1 MSRSRLKNLS
11 LEGRMLAASIA
22 LAILVAGVFVAL
34 ILAILTL
41 RDATNA
47 EAQSTDVT
55 AAALEVENLALL
67 ADTDLRAYVFTAR
80 ERVRARRRA
89 LEPYLAA
96 KKELPA
102 RLDDFKRLAAAEDA
116 GQGRAAAGIAED
128 VVNYA
133 SYMDAFLSI
142 AQEGALGA
150 ARAALTSEGKRQIDG
165 IRKQMELFLKA
176 ENLLA
181 RDRTDSASA
190 SSERAIA
197 IGIAGLAASAALI
210 ILFGFVLARSIARPV
225 REAAVGVTRF
235 AEGDLSARLKES
247 GPAEVGALTHA
258 FNKMAERLAQA
269 RTELEAQ
276 NAQLRESERL
286 KTELVNTVSHELRT
300 PLASVLGFTSVLL
313 TRDFASETR
322 RHYLGIIDAQ
332 ARRLSALIDDF
343 LDVRRIAE
351 GRFDLADE
359 LLDMGSLLREEAQL
373 YRGQSRAHRVELELP
388 PEPLP
393 VRGDPNRLRQVIG
406 NLLSNAIKYSP
417 EGGTVEIAAS
427 QENGSVRILVR
438 DEGVGIPL
446 SQQPRI
452 FTKFFRGEMAGS
464 GIGGTGLGLAVARDI
479 VESHGGRIG
488 FTSVEGEGTT
498 FWIELPGDNGYEEAQ
513 GQEPPRS

>member
-1 MSRSRLKNLS
+1 MNRSRLKNLT

-34 ILAILTL
+34 ILAIFTL
-41 RDATNA
+41 RDATKA
-47 EAQSTDVT
+47 EARSTDVT
-55 AAALEVENLALL
+55 AAALEVEGLALL
-67 ADTDLRAYVFTAR
+67 ADGNLRTYVFTAR
-80 ERVRARRRA
+80 QRTVRRRRA
-89 LEPYLAA
+89 LEPYVAA
-96 KKELPA
+96 KKELPS
-102 RLDDFKRLAAAEDA
+102 RLREFTKLAAAERA
-116 GQGRAAAGIAED
+116 GQGRAAAEIAD
-128 VVNYA
+128 DISYYVNT
-133 SYMDAFLSI
+133 MDAFLTI
-142 AQEGALGA
+142 ARESSLGA
-150 ARAALTSEGKRQIDG
+150 ARSGLRVEGKRQIND
-165 IRKQMELFLKA
+165 IRKKMDGFIKA

-190 SSERAIA
+190 SSERAIV
-197 IGIAGLAASAALI
+197 IGIAGLSASAALI
-210 ILFGFVLARSIARPV
+210 ILFGFVLARSVARPV

-247 GPAEVGALTHA
+247 GPAEVGALTQA
-258 FNKMAERLAQA
+258 FNEMAERLAQA
-269 RTELEAQ
+269 RNELEAQ

-332 ARRLSALIDDF
+332 ARRLAALIDDF

-359 LLDMGSLLREEAQL
+359 LLDMGSLLRDEAQL
-373 YRGQSRAHRVELELP
+373 YRGQSTAHRVELDLP
-388 PEPLP
+388 QDPLP

-417 EGGTVEIAAS
+417 DGGTVEIAAS
-427 QENGSVRILVR
+427 QDNGSVRILIR

-498 FWIELPGDNGYEEAQ
+498 FWIELPGDNGTEQAQ
-513 GQEPPRS
+513 GQEPPKS